1 MLNTKHKAAFH
12 HGDSVVPVVAGTLV
26 TFTSS
31 MPRSMAGGSTVQLA
45 GPFHLKTFEYVGCA
59 SCEDECTSNIIEA
72 CGEGRCSNSNGD
84 VCRCD
89 HDLKCK
95 KDDQVSEEVDR
106 CMTALLN
113 AQKTNGRKLLF
124 YETTNRGVA
133 KFRVRNKNKQD
144 LFEDRGYQV
153 IDGCVVVSNDFPAG
167 E

>member
-1 MLNTKHKAAFH
+1 
-12 HGDSVVPVVAGTLV
+12 
-26 TFTSS
+26 
-31 MPRSMAGGSTVQLA
+31 
-45 GPFHLKTFEYVGCA
+45 
-59 SCEDECTSNIIEA
+59 
-72 CGEGRCSNSNGD
+72 
-84 VCRCD
+84 
-89 HDLKCK
+89 
-95 KDDQVSEEVDR
+95 
-106 CMTALLN
+106 MTALLN